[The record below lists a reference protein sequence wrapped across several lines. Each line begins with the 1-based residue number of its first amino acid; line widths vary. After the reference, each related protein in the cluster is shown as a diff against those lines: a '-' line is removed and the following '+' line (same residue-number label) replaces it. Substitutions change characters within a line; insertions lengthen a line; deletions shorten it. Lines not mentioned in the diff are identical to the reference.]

1 MTTASEQLAAAIKTA
16 EDAVAKVEAL
26 KKQSYDEDLKM
37 AKELIKR
44 HSFTQTDLK
53 PELKVGRGTAKRAS
67 TPRKSTTRRG
77 KK

>member
-16 EDAVAKVEAL
+16 EDAVAKVDAL
-26 KKQSYDEDLKM
+26 KKQSHAEDLKL
-37 AKELIKR
+37 AKELIAR
-44 HSFTQTDLK
+44 HGFTQTLLK

-67 TPRKSTTRRG
+67 TPRKSTKRA